1 MYTRSELRHACYRAK
16 KGVATEK
23 NQLLLDL
30 IKPLLQPHQRW
41 ENFSKVWD
49 ILVSKSGD
57 IKVIKPETNYDYI
70 HNTLLEASLY
80 AKQGIDFDSFD
91 DNQMNIIE
99 QVEILM
105 LDNIM
110 SWKNYNRVWGVE
122 IDPELKTLK
131 TKLYNVDP
139 GQIEVTQE
147 MIEASKKDADGNPLS
162 AQQEPN
168 VLEMKPMS
176 DAQSKAFE
184 EFLAKKYAQKG

>member
-1 MYTRSELRHACYRAK
+1 MYTRSELRHACFRAK
-16 KGVATEK
+16 KGAATEK
-23 NQLLLDL
+23 NQSILD
-30 IKPLLQPHQRW
+30 IIQPLLKPHQRW
-41 ENFSKVWD
+41 ENFTKEWD
-49 ILVSKSGD
+49 ILVNGSGE
-57 IKVIKPETNYDYI
+57 IKIIKPETSYEYI

-91 DNQMNIIE
+91 DRQMNIIA

-139 GQIEVTQE
+139 RQIEVTQE
-147 MIEASKKDADGNPLS
+147 MIEASKKDADGSPLTPEK
-162 AQQEPN
+162 EPN
-168 VLEMKPMS
+168 VLEMKPMTEE
-176 DAQSKAFE
+176 QNKAFE